1 MSGGVPA
8 FEGFREPEPI
18 AASHLLRVG
27 CSICGPEVSALAAP
41 GRERTARCT
50 GCLGGS
56 RSVPAGSMPYTVPVG
71 YPGIRS
77 SVSVDLSGREPYP
90 NPVVSSRDGAM
101 GDAPGAVSTLAADAM
116 RLGWKARVQY
126 ARGRFPHGGTGAP
139 TMERESFAVL
149 MRRERPSGAWGA
161 YAVYAGD
168 TWRSVMMW
176 GAALPWFPLA
186 SVTDLREWLADP
198 GRGSE
203 WYDAIRERVHLAE
216 VRKKLRAKCDK
227 GQHAEAAPLLD
238 LPGPVRVVYCTLCS
252 HGWLFRTDPWRK
264 PRGKG
269 EAAL

>member
-1 MSGGVPA
+1 MSAPA

-27 CSICGPEVSALAAP
+27 CSVCGPDVPALAAP
-41 GRERTARCT
+41 GRERVARCT
-50 GCLGGS
+50 ACLGQ
-56 RSVPAGSMPYTVPVG
+56 SVSAPAGSMAYTVPVG

-77 SVSVDLSGREPYP
+77 SVSVDLSGRTGYP
-90 NPVVSSRDGAM
+90 APVVSSRDEVTVAIGP
-101 GDAPGAVSTLAADAM
+101 PGAVTALAADA
-116 RLGWKARVQY
+116 LAAGWLARVQY
-126 ARGRFPHGGTGAP
+126 ARGCFPHGTTGAP
-139 TMERESFAVL
+139 TMERESFAVA
-149 MRRERPSGAWGA
+149 MRRDTWGA

-168 TWRSVMMW
+168 TWRSVMLW
-176 GAALPWFPLA
+176 GRELPWFPLA

-198 GRGSE
+198 GRGPE
-203 WYDAIRERVHLAE
+203 WYDAIRERVRLAE